1 MFHKKCINQHIEAF
15 INDKKVD
22 IPCPSGCGSNILSD
36 EVFDY
41 IDGQARVKYE
51 KFSFDHYV

>member
-41 IDGQARVKYE
+41 IDG
-51 KFSFDHYV
+51 